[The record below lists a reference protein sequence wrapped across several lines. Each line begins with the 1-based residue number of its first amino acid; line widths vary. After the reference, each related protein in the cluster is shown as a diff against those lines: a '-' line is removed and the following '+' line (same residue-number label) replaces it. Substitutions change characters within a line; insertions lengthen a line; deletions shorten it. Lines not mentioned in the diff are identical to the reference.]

1 MSHNAVNTIIV
12 FFILL
17 LSGFFL
23 SKGGILDEKTSR
35 KLTQLVLLVCIPAM
49 MLVNIVTYFEPE
61 SFKNAGAALLVPI
74 AAGYVCWGV
83 SMGFAKLLR
92 VREQSRGVFAAA
104 CASPNT
110 VFVGLPVCQA
120 LFGPQASLPALFYFL
135 GNTLTF
141 WTAGVW
147 GIRRDTGVRAPF
159 FSKQTLKALLSPSLI
174 AMLVSLAIL
183 LLRIP
188 IPSAVMLA
196 AGKLSGAGTPLAMM
210 VAGGVIERGLKNGIF
225 RRREIAAVMLGKV
238 VLLPAITYALT
249 RLFGLS
255 GITQQVLVAQAAMPL
270 MSQIT
275 IVAQSSGADDELASA
290 ASALSMLSLF
300 AVMPILSAMFG

>member
-1 MSHNAVNTIIV
+1 MSHDAVNTIFV

-17 LSGFFL
+17 LCGFFL

-49 MLVNIVTYFEPE
+49 MLSNIVTYFEPE
-61 SFKNAGAALLVPI
+61 SFKNAGATLFVPI
-74 AAGYVCWGV
+74 AAGYVCWAV
-83 SMGFAKLLR
+83 SMGFAKVLG

-104 CASPNT
+104 CSCSNT

-120 LFGPQASLPALFYFL
+120 LFGPQASIPALFYFL
-135 GNTLTF
+135 ANTLMF

-159 FSKQTLKALLSPSLI
+159 FSKQTLRAFLSPSLI

-196 AGKLSGAGTPLAMM
+196 AGKLSATGTPLAMM
-210 VAGGVIERGLKNGIF
+210 IAGGVIHRGLQNGIF
-225 RRREIAAVMLGKV
+225 RRWEVAVAMLGKV
-238 VLLPAITYALT
+238 VLLPAVTYALT

-255 GITQQVLVAQAAMPL
+255 GITQHVLVAQAAMPL

-290 ASALSMLSLF
+290 ASALSMLLLF
-300 AVMPILSAMFG
+300 AVMPLLSVLFG